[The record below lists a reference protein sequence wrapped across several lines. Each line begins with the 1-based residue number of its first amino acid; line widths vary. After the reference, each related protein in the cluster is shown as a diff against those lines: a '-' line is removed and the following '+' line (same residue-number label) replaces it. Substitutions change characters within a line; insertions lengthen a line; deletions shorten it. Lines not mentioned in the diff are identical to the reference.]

1 MNSYT
6 RTRCCGMESGL
17 TLMRA
22 FHLTAVLFAAAAIAG
37 IAKPV
42 HPASAA
48 EGTAPRGPALEE
60 MALGRDDAPVTI
72 IEYASLSCPH
82 CATFHEET
90 LPALREKYIDTGKVR
105 LVFREFPLER
115 TAFWASIIARC
126 AGEKRYF
133 AFIDV
138 FFKKQQAWYSAE
150 DPFEALTRI
159 ARLGGLSAKDAEAC
173 REDKALGDYILQIR
187 LDGERDHG
195 IDSTPSFVIDGKT
208 YRGVLT
214 LEQIE
219 RIIAPLLP

>member
-1 MNSYT
+1 
-6 RTRCCGMESGL
+6 
-17 TLMRA
+17 MRV
-22 FHLTAVLFAAAAIAG
+22 FRLTAVLFVAAAIAG
-37 IAKPV
+37 IAQPA

-48 EGTAPRGPALEE
+48 GETAPKGPVLED

-72 IEYASLSCPH
+72 VEYASLSCPH

-133 AFIDV
+133 AFIDA
-138 FFKKQQAWYSAE
+138 FFAKQQAWYSAE
-150 DPFEALTRI
+150 DPFAALSRI
-159 ARLGGLSAKDAEAC
+159 ARLGGLSARDVEAC
-173 REDKALGDYILQIR
+173 REDEALGDYVLQIR

-195 IDSTPSFVIDGKT
+195 IDSTPSFVIGGKT

-214 LEQIE
+214 LDQIE

>member
-1 MNSYT
+1 
-6 RTRCCGMESGL
+6 
-17 TLMRA
+17 MRV
-22 FHLTAVLFAAAAIAG
+22 FRLTAVLFVAAAIMGA
-37 IAKPV
+37 AKPV
-42 HPASAA
+42 HPASATG
-48 EGTAPRGPALEE
+48 ETAPRGPALEE
-60 MALGRDDAPVTI
+60 MALGRDGAPVTI
-72 IEYASLSCPH
+72 VEYASLSCPH

-115 TAFWASIIARC
+115 TALWASIIARC
-126 AGEKRYF
+126 AGAKRYF

-138 FFKKQQAWYSAE
+138 FFEKQQSWYSAE
-150 DPFEALTRI
+150 DPFEALARI
-159 ARLGGLSAKDAEAC
+159 ARLGGLSARDVEAC
-173 REDKALGDYILQIR
+173 REDEALGDYILQTR

>member
-1 MNSYT
+1 
-6 RTRCCGMESGL
+6 MESKL
-17 TLMRA
+17 TLMRV
-22 FHLTAVLFAAAAIAG
+22 FRPTAVLFVAAAIAG

-42 HPASAA
+42 HPALATGETVPS
-48 EGTAPRGPALEE
+48 GPVLEE

-72 IEYASLSCPH
+72 VEYASLSCSH

-150 DPFEALTRI
+150 DPFEALARL
-159 ARLGGLSAKDAEAC
+159 ARLGGLSARDVEAC
-173 REDKALGDYILQIR
+173 REDKALGDYILQTR

-195 IDSTPSFVIDGKT
+195 IDSTPSFVIDGRT

>member
-1 MNSYT
+1 
-6 RTRCCGMESGL
+6 
-17 TLMRA
+17 MRV
-22 FHLTAVLFAAAAIAG
+22 FRLTAVLFVAAAIMGA
-37 IAKPV
+37 AKPV
-42 HPASAA
+42 HPASATG
-48 EGTAPRGPALEE
+48 ETAPRGPALGE

-72 IEYASLSCPH
+72 VEYASLSCPH

-115 TAFWASIIARC
+115 TALWASIIARC
-126 AGEKRYF
+126 AGAKRYF

-138 FFKKQQAWYSAE
+138 FFRKQQSWYSAE
-150 DPFEALTRI
+150 DPFEALARI
-159 ARLGGLSAKDAEAC
+159 ARLGGLSARDVEAC
-173 REDKALGDYILQIR
+173 REDEALGDYILQTR